1 MSEVDNLIR
10 QGTENILLKKHELE
24 NILLERTELKGKI
37 ASIEQKMLQAKSEQ
51 NYLQYS
57 GVRAVQ
63 AVLQERHRLGNV
75 YGTVAQLGEVAE
87 KYREALDVAAGGHLT
102 SIVIDT
108 DRTAQA
114 CIEYLR
120 RQK

>member
-1 MSEVDNLIR
+1 LI
-10 QGTENILLKKHELE
+10 
-24 NILLERTELKGKI
+24 ERTELKGKI
-37 ASIEQKMLQAKSEQ
+37 AGIEQKMLQAKSEQ

-102 SIVIDT
+102 SIVID
-108 DRTAQA
+108 
-114 CIEYLR
+114 Y
-120 RQK
+120 